1 MSAFGDGT
9 FKQQILEEI
18 EFRIDE
24 HKIRRSEAVAE
35 VAEVLTWLSRTAFSR
50 DKEIKR
56 VWVEAKE
63 EAKREL
69 QQKLLAS

>member
-1 MSAFGDGT
+1 MSAFGDNT

-35 VAEVLTWLSRTAFSR
+35 VAEVLTWLSRTAFNW
-50 DKEIKR
+50 DEAIKR
-56 VWVEAKE
+56 IYEEAKE

-69 QQKLLAS
+69 QQKLLNA